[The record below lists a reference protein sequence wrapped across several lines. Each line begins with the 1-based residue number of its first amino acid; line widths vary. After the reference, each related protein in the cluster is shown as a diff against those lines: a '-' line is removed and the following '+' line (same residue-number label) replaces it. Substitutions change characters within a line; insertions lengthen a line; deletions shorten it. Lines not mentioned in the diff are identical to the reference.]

1 MQSAMPAQW
10 GPAGDLRQKAGLRG
24 NTLSQTRKS
33 GDTGIRYGLHPC
45 RKKAKDTMSTF
56 IRILT
61 LAALLSLA
69 GTGAVVAAAADYVFK
84 AVTEQVPVGRAATID
99 VHLVHQPTG
108 KPAENA
114 VIFQSR
120 LDMGPD
126 GMTEMTTHLTPAD
139 EIEPG
144 VYRFHADLSMAG
156 RWALKLQAKV
166 PGEPETIHGE
176 VLIVATN

>member
-1 MQSAMPAQW
+1 
-10 GPAGDLRQKAGLRG
+10 
-24 NTLSQTRKS
+24 
-33 GDTGIRYGLHPC
+33 
-45 RKKAKDTMSTF
+45 MSPF
-56 IRILT
+56 VRILM
-61 LAALLSLA
+61 LAAILSVA
-69 GTGAVVAAAADYVFK
+69 GTGAVLAAAADYVFA
-84 AVTEQVPVGRAATID
+84 AVTEQVPAGRAATID
-99 VHLVHQPTG
+99 VRLVHTPTG

-126 GMTEMTTHLTPAD
+126 GMAEMTTHLTPAD
-139 EIEPG
+139 EIEPC
-144 VYRFHADLSMAG
+144 VYRFRADLGMAG